1 MSEITN
7 IESLREH
14 AIETLQQLRMRSID
28 IEEAKTTSNL
38 YENIISTLK
47 SELEYNKFMK
57 SDKTIPFLDSSNGQ
71 LGIRTLNSKKLGEDV
86 RALEDNR

>member
-7 IESLREH
+7 IESLRNH
-14 AIETLQQLRMRSID
+14 AIETLHKLRMHSID

-57 SDKTIPFLDSSNGQ
+57 SDKTIPFLEGSSGQ
-71 LGIRTLNSKKLGEDV
+71 EGIRTLNSKRLGEDV
-86 RALEDNR
+86 RNLEDHS